1 MSSAVGLKR
10 KGAEQKVEQRTVM
23 EDVEDKLVAS
33 LELSNGVMEQVEVM
47 AKELGN
53 INQGMW
59 ALVAG
64 IRKLTEVVEESG
76 KEVTKVDKETEM
88 EEVQKVDKQ
97 METEEKDEDSEK
109 EEESEEEKE
118 EEDKEEEK
126 DGRKK
131 DDEEDE
137 EESDGTEDREE
148 GEVK

>member
-97 METEEKDEDSEK
+97 METEEKEDSEK